1 VNSQISFSSVSSTFK
16 GRYANIGIHV
26 FSRTKSGLICLHAT
40 DRGSEFVALPK
51 QKGIC

>member
-1 VNSQISFSSVSSTFK
+1 MK
-16 GRYANIGIHV
+16 GRYANIALNVIR
-26 FSRTKSGLICLHAT
+26 STKSGLICLHAI